1 MLKKKQIL
9 TDTETLKDLIIKGIQ
24 EKKGIDV
31 ITLDLRQIQNAVCD
45 YFVICHGSS
54 TTQVTALSDSVEVE
68 VKKASGMYPSHK
80 EGHANAEWII
90 LDYFDIV
97 VHIFQE
103 SARNFFQLEGLWADA
118 IIQKIEDVKPNKK

>member
-24 EKKGIDV
+24 EKKGLDV

-54 TTQVTALSDSVEVE
+54 TTQVTALSDSVEIE

-80 EGHANAEWII
+80 EGHTNAEWII

-118 IIQKIEDVKPNKK
+118 IIQKIEDIKPNKK

>member
-9 TDTETLKDLIIKGIQ
+9 TDTETLKNLIIKGIQ
-24 EKKGIDV
+24 EKKGLDV
-31 ITLDLRQIQNAVCD
+31 VTLDLRQIQNAVCD
-45 YFVICHGSS
+45 YFIICHGSS
-54 TTQVTALSDSVEVE
+54 TTQVTALSDSVEIE
-68 VKKASGMYPSHK
+68 VKKASGLYPSHK
-80 EGHANAEWII
+80 EGHTNAEWII

>member
-9 TDTETLKDLIIKGIQ
+9 TDTETLKKLIIKGIQ

-31 ITLDLRQIQNAVCD
+31 VTLDLRQIQNAVCD
-45 YFVICHGSS
+45 YFVICHGNSK
-54 TTQVTALSDSVEVE
+54 TQVSALSDSVEIE
-68 VKKASGMYPSHK
+68 VKKVSGVYPSFK
-80 EGHANAEWII
+80 EGHTNAEWII

-103 SARNFFQLEGLWADA
+103 SSRNFFQLESLWADA
-118 IIQKIEDVKPNKK
+118 VIQKIEN

>member
-9 TDTETLKDLIIKGIQ
+9 TDTETLKNLIIKGIQ

-31 ITLDLRQIQNAVCD
+31 VTLDLRQIQNAVCD

-54 TTQVTALSDSVEVE
+54 TTQVTALSDSVEFE
-68 VKKASGMYPSHK
+68 VKKASGLYPSHK
-80 EGHANAEWII
+80 EGHTNAEWII